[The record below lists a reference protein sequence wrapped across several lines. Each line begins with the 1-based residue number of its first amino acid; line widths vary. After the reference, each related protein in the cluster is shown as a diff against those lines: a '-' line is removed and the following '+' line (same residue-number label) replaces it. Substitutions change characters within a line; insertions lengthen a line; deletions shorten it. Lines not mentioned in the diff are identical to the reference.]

1 MNKAQL
7 KREILNAFY
16 SMSEDERMAI
26 FQNGCIRY
34 DLQDYMIFPMDD
46 FHERE
51 DNRPFSKVHI
61 NLSDDLRFD
70 DEYYYFDSCGH
81 YHSFN
86 NIMDS
91 DLVNVFDDLLDY
103 AIDDEYHFESMKIAE
118 IYEEAR
124 SEEEN
129 ERYGNIESRSSRRIQ
144 TDEKI

>member
-16 SMSEDERMAI
+16 SMSEDERKAI
-26 FQNGCIRY
+26 LQNGCIRY
-34 DLQDYMIFPMDD
+34 DLPEYMIFPMDE

-51 DNRPFSKVHI
+51 DNRPCSKVCI

-70 DEYYYFDSCGH
+70 DEYYYFGSYGH

-91 DLVNVFDDLLDY
+91 DLVNVFEDLLDY
-103 AIDDEYHFESMKIAE
+103 AIDDEYNFESMKIAE
-118 IYEEAR
+118 IYEKAK
-124 SEEEN
+124 EEE
-129 ERYGNIESRSSRRIQ
+129 E
-144 TDEKI
+144 